1 MCARLVRGRVPAGIV
16 AGPHGLARQTWKHAE
31 GEGNPGGH
39 GQWGGRVAQ
48 VFITG
53 SSDGLG
59 LMAARL
65 LIEQGHEVVLHGRND
80 DRSRDAVAAAAGA
93 RGAVTGDL
101 STIAGARTVADQVN
115 KLGRFDAV
123 IHNAG
128 IGYREG
134 RVETETGVP
143 SIFAVNVLAPYILTA
158 LIEKP
163 DRLVYLSSGM
173 HHGVRLGMDDLLWT
187 KRSWSGFSAYAESK
201 LCDVLLAFAVARRW
215 KDVKSNALEPGWVAT
230 KMGGPSAPDDL
241 HQGCVTQ
248 TWLATSEDS
257 LARSTGGYIYH
268 QRPRAPN
275 PIASDV
281 GTQEE
286 LLAECHRIS
295 GVLLD

>member
-1 MCARLVRGRVPAGIV
+1 MAR
-16 AGPHGLARQTWKHAE
+16 
-31 GEGNPGGH
+31 
-39 GQWGGRVAQ
+39 

-65 LIEQGHEVVLHGRND
+65 LIGQGHEVVLHGRNEA
-80 DRSRDAVAAAAGA
+80 RTGDAVAAAVGA
-93 RGAVTGDL
+93 RGGISGDL
-101 STIAGARTVADQVN
+101 STIAGARKVADEVN

-128 IGYREG
+128 VGYREG
-134 RVETETGVP
+134 RRETEPGIP
-143 SIFAVNVLAPYILTA
+143 SVFAVNVLAPFILTA

-163 DRLVYLSSGM
+163 KRLVYLSSGM
-173 HHGVRLGMDDLLWT
+173 HRGVRLRMDDLLWI
-187 KRSWSGFSAYAESK
+187 KRPWSGSSAYAESK

-215 KDVKSNALEPGWVAT
+215 TEVKSNALEPGWVAT

-248 TWLATSEDS
+248 AWLATSKDE
-257 LARSTGGYIYH
+257 LAQSTGGYFYH

-275 PIASDV
+275 PIATDLR
-281 GTQEE
+281 TQEA
-286 LLAECHRIS
+286 LLAECSRIC
-295 GVLLD
+295 GLALD

>member
-1 MCARLVRGRVPAGIV
+1 VAR
-16 AGPHGLARQTWKHAE
+16 
-31 GEGNPGGH
+31 
-39 GQWGGRVAQ
+39 

-80 DRSRDAVAAAAGA
+80 DRSRDALKAAADA

-134 RVETETGVP
+134 RVVTEPGVP
-143 SIFAVNVLAPYILTA
+143 SVFAVNVLAPYILTA

-163 DRLVYLSSGM
+163 DRLVYLSSGT
-173 HHGVRLGMDDLLWT
+173 HHGVRPRIDDLLWT

-215 KDVKSNALEPGWVAT
+215 KHVKSNALEPGWVAT

-248 TWLATSEDS
+248 TWLATSEDE
-257 LARSTGGYIYH
+257 LARLTGEYFYH

-275 PIASDV
+275 PVARDV
-281 GTQEE
+281 RTQDQ

-295 GVLLD
+295 GILLD